1 MTGPAVEAHA
11 ALALGAVC
19 PERIASRAAGARVAA
34 VYVATAICFFPAP
47 PAVSA
52 EPDALEP
59 SRALGVALSLVEVG
73 PVAAHDALV
82 VDSVT
87 SMAAV
92 PQGHARQ
99 RFASPP
105 TPPEQ
110 ARSDGIEIRAACK
123 AFAVVEVVLFAAL
136 LAVVGAVGRA

>member
-105 TPPEQ
+105 EQ
-110 ARSDGIEIRAACK
+110 ARSDGIVVLRAACK